1 VRKGVKMMIAPKGE
15 WHEFSDQQEKI
26 SYLKQ
31 NKLLPKTKNDKPI
44 YYSGFYTKER
54 VVCEVVGYV
63 DKNIVVI
70 NVNGEN
76 HCINIDCLLD
86 MQKSKT
92 DSSVEMTDLPLTEKS
107 KVNYIR
113 TVKHSPANF
122 VVFDLETTGKDIRKD
137 EIVEIGAVKYK
148 NWKQVESFQSLVKP
162 QKMISFFA
170 QSVNHI
176 TNDMVEDARESAV
189 VLRDFMYFCEGLP
202 LIAFN
207 GASFDFKL
215 LEKSCDAAGIT
226 LKTNGYDAYQLAKK
240 KIKGAPAYNLEALK
254 DYFHLKFESH
264 RALTDV
270 LTTAEVWKR
279 CFPEDFLLEDFEQAE
294 DAKISSDVWNITER
308 YYRQIVDV
316 LENSEQNYDATK
328 VAAKKIQTKSE
339 TYDAILF
346 FDQTV
351 FHIKGKSIKYIR
363 FPKRIKSLFD
373 DEGIEATES
382 GEWYRIPVESFPG
395 FEEHKDVVIGVYE
408 KFLQASDPFGCC
420 GSYAECSEAGKC
432 IKPDIMFAGRCQYRQ
447 NLIKGKNFYG
457 EMPTE

>member
-1 VRKGVKMMIAPKGE
+1 MMIAPKGE
-15 WHEFSDQQEKI
+15 WHKFADPQEKI
-26 SYLKQ
+26 SFLRQ
-31 NKLLPKTKNDKPI
+31 NKLLPKTKDDKPI
-44 YYSGFYTKER
+44 YYSGYYTEEK
-54 VVCEVVGYV
+54 VICEVVGYV

-92 DSSVEMTDLPLTEKS
+92 NSTVDWANLQLTEKS
-107 KVNYIR
+107 EVEYIR
-113 TVKHSPANF
+113 EVKHSPPDF
-122 VVFDLETTGKDIRKD
+122 IVFDFETNDRNSQTC

-148 NWKQVESFQSLVKP
+148 NWKQVASYQSLSKP
-162 QKMISFFA
+162 ERPITKSA
-170 QSVNHI
+170 ERVHHI
-176 TNDMVEDARESAV
+176 TNEMVADARKIDAV
-189 VLRDFMYFCEGLP
+189 LSEFINFCDGLP
-202 LIAFN
+202 LIGFN
-207 GASFDFKL
+207 GFSFDFKL
-215 LEKSCDAAGIT
+215 LEKYCDISGIA
-226 LKTNGYDAYQLAKK
+226 LKTNGYDAYQIARK
-240 KIKGAPAYNLEALK
+240 KIKGASAYNLEALK
-254 DYFHLKFESH
+254 DYLHLSFESH
-264 RALTDV
+264 RALADV

-279 CFPEDFLLEDFEQAE
+279 CFPEEFAIEYFDQAE

-328 VAAKKIQTKSE
+328 VTARRIQTKSE

-351 FHIKGKSIKYIR
+351 FHVKGKSSKFIR
-363 FPKRIKSLFD
+363 FPKRIKPLFD

-420 GSYAECSEAGKC
+420 GSYAECSDAGKC
-432 IKPDIMFAGRCQYRQ
+432 IKSDIMFAGRCQYRQ
-447 NLIKGKNFYG
+447 NLLKGRNFYG
-457 EMPTE
+457 VMPTE